1 MQSRRAYR
9 PDRPHPLEARAVPAT
24 LVHAVPIQGPV
35 DGTVTVRPTLR
46 SPGVEHVAADGML
59 EGLGAV
65 RIRADLRPGRSGF
78 AGQDLGGR
86 MTIKD
91 AGGTLTLRVLG
102 TRIFNGDMPLR
113 LSYAIVGGT
122 GRDRGAR
129 GTGVVELTE
138 ANYPL
143 PRDPGTSVT
152 RAAHLEFLPDPTVA
166 LLPVA
171 LNGVLSGQVTQS
183 TVGQDA
189 LGPALGV
196 GTYAGRGP
204 LVGAAGSFERNGSPI
219 APRGPVLLSD
229 PSGTLTLLIS
239 PSSASPRSL
248 RYQVVSGTGAYR
260 SARGGGPASLVVGT
274 ISVEGPSGNGERT
287 TRFSFLLTLGDGGG
301 QGTVLPL

>member
-1 MQSRRAYR
+1 MKTRAAYR
-9 PDRPHPLEARAVPAT
+9 PDQPLPLEPRAVPAALIASPT
-24 LVHAVPIQGPV
+24 LFGLV
-35 DGTVTVRPTLR
+35 DGTVTVRSSLRAPSVEHVVAQGTLR
-46 SPGVEHVAADGML
+46 S
-59 EGLGAV
+59 LGTV
-65 RIRADLRPGRSGF
+65 KIRADLRPGRSGF

-102 TRIFNGDMPLR
+102 TRIFNADTPLR
-113 LSYAIVGGT
+113 LSYTIVGGT

-138 ANYPL
+138 ADHPL

-152 RAAHLEFLPDPTVA
+152 RAAHLEFIPDPTVA
-166 LLPVA
+166 PLPVA

-287 TRFSFLLTLGDGGG
+287 TRFPFLLTLGDGGG